1 MSQSEIT
8 YELGDDVLL
17 KERFFDE
24 NSSGLYDPDTVTLR
38 TKDPLGVV
46 VTHTPLVHSSLGN
59 YSFEVPA
66 LTSGEWTWE
75 WKATSV
81 DHGDGITSGRFHVEP
96 SVIDSTATSII
107 ARLVQSL
114 IPATWEGLKKAD
126 YYGEDLLTQRIQIAK
141 YTALST
147 ALAEADESTYT
158 PLMRDYI
165 ATLAAIEIIPA
176 GIEYWMQQKITV
188 TATGVNESVS
198 YTDRQLAFLRGLVP
212 NLVRKAAAL
221 SANPNLVVSI
231 GTPGSAPLV
240 SGNDT
245 GLLTSD
251 PYTFPEA
258 FDIAG
263 NAL

>member
-24 NSSGLYDPDTVTLR
+24 NSSGLYDPDAITLR

-46 VTHTPLVHSSLGN
+46 TVHTPLVNASVGN
-59 YSFEVPA
+59 YSFELA
-66 LTSGEWTWE
+66 AITAGEWAWEWKSESADHGSTLTSGKFFVQQSIIDTS
-75 WKATSV
+75 AT
-81 DHGDGITSGRFHVEP
+81 G
-96 SVIDSTATSII
+96 II

-114 IPATWEGLKKAD
+114 IPVTWAALQKAD
-126 YYGEDLLTQRIQIAK
+126 YYGEALLMQRIEIAK
-141 YTALST
+141 YTALPT
-147 ALAEADESTYT
+147 VLAEADESSYT

-176 GIEYWMQQKITV
+176 GIEHWMQQKIAV

-212 NLVRKAAAL
+212 SLVRKAAAL
-221 SANPNLVVSI
+221 AANPNLVVSI

-240 SGNDT
+240 SGNDV
-245 GLLTSD
+245 GLLTAD
-251 PYTFPEA
+251 PYVFPEA
-258 FDIAG
+258 FDIAD